1 MHILVA
7 FWHVGHIG
15 QLILSPCNG
24 FLREVG
30 RISRWVD
37 GIQGCWLR
45 FGLWAINFEP
55 RDHHAL
61 SIQFQVRVIEYEEER
76 SAPSDRREGRE
87 RWRSPPRWGARFRRL
102 GAQGSGLGTSL
113 ERTEE
118 VVRSPGNISDQSAQV
133 SS

>member
-15 QLILSPCNG
+15 QLILPPCNG

-37 GIQGCWLR
+37 GIRGCWLR
-45 FGLWAINFEP
+45 FGFWAINFEP

-61 SIQFQVRVIEYEEER
+61 SIQFQVRVIEYEGER
-76 SAPSDRREGRE
+76 STLKPFVSAGLVGRNDSDRI
-87 RWRSPPRWGARFRRL
+87 A
-102 GAQGSGLGTSL
+102 SL
-113 ERTEE
+113 IYI
-118 VVRSPGNISDQSAQV
+118 NFD
-133 SS
+133 